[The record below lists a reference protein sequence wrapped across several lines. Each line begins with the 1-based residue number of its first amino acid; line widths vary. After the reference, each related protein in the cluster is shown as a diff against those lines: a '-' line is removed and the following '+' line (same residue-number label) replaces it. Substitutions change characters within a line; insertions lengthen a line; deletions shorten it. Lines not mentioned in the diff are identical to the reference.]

1 MGHSGCDVNETEYV
15 KTLFA
20 KKLATT
26 AGIKAYHAVMRG
38 KGREKDYEKL
48 AALCIHCDVD
58 PRPFLDWAF
67 MVTYPDIVQSPRL
80 IFHLLDKYISQGKP
94 DIEYI
99 RTSILFEN
107 MFDRLNRC
115 EPNEDVLSY
124 LLNPLNE
131 FSCVFAYCMSHK
143 LDLLG
148 QLPNEVVECA
158 KNEIFLKPVY
168 EIRFAEM
175 LPPR

>member
-1 MGHSGCDVNETEYV
+1 M
-15 KTLFA
+15 FA

-26 AGIKAYHAVMRG
+26 AGIKAYHAVMRA
-38 KGREKDYEKL
+38 KGREEDYERL
-48 AALCIHCDVD
+48 AALCVQTDVD

-67 MVTYPDIVQSPRL
+67 MMTYPNVVQSPRL
-80 IFHLLDKYISQGKP
+80 VFHLLDKYISQGKP
-94 DIEYI
+94 DTEYL

-115 EPNEDVLSY
+115 EPGEDVVSY
-124 LLNPLNE
+124 LLDPLNE

-143 LDLLG
+143 LGLLERM
-148 QLPNEVVECA
+148 PSEVVECA
-158 KNEIFLKPVY
+158 KSEIFLKPVY
-168 EIRFAEM
+168 EVRFAEI